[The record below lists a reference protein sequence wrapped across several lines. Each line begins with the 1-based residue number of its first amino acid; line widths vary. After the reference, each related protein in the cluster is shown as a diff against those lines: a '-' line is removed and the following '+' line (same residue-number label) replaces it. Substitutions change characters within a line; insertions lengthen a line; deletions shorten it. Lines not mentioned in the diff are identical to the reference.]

1 MAGVGLQYEDSR
13 EIYQLRESLR
23 EFFFEWF
30 VYFVLR

>member
-1 MAGVGLQYEDSR
+1 MAGSGLLDEDTR
-13 EIYQLRESLR
+13 EIYQLHERLR